1 MTEGDRSAKI
11 RGLEC
16 DVERCKRILAQTSV
30 VQRLPDRGAKLE
42 TRLAQLKKDLES
54 LTISAEAAPSLCG
67 EAASKSECPPAAAT
81 GASSSPPSHGR
92 SEEDE
97 KKFLLEMGEKYKHFR
112 VDARDE
118 LKKTFRSQL
127 CEEEVARMCSAVEP
141 NYLLSYDE
149 TIKMEKEIA
158 DFLRREELQAMKR
171 KNNPAK

>member
-1 MTEGDRSAKI
+1 
-11 RGLEC
+11 
-16 DVERCKRILAQTSV
+16 
-30 VQRLPDRGAKLE
+30 
-42 TRLAQLKKDLES
+42 
-54 LTISAEAAPSLCG
+54 
-67 EAASKSECPPAAAT
+67 
-81 GASSSPPSHGR
+81 
-92 SEEDE
+92 
-97 KKFLLEMGEKYKHFR
+97 MGEKYKHFR

-171 KNNPAK
+171 KNNPSK